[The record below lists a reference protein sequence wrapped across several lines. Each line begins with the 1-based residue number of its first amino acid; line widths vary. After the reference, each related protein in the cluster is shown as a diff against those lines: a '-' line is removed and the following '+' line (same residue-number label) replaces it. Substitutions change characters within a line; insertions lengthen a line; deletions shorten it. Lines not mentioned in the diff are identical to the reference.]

1 MRKLKWLALV
11 ALVVVIL
18 GSTGLVLAQVGG
30 GYDLSWSTVD
40 GGGGSSQGGGYTL
53 SGTIGQPDAGVLSGG
68 RYTLA
73 GGFWAGIE
81 EWFRLHLPAV
91 LRGQR

>member
-1 MRKLKWLALV
+1 MRRHRW
-11 ALVVVIL
+11 
-18 GSTGLVLAQVGG
+18 LVLAVVLVLLLTGVALAQTGG

-40 GGGGSSQGGGYTL
+40 GGAGSSQGGGYTL
-53 SGTIGQPDAGVLSGG
+53 SGSVGQTEAGTMSDGD
-68 RYTLA
+68 YTLT

-91 LRGQR
+91 LREQR